1 MKLKF
6 TSLLLLAFL
15 VLPIMF
21 LKADT
26 RRGGNGP
33 HPDSS
38 AVPDAYGYKWKDN
51 TDAGGPAYNFRDTTS
66 VGPGGSW
73 TRVTGLSDDNNVG
86 PYSLGFN
93 FRYYYYNVTR
103 LRIGSNG
110 YLLFETGSE
119 VNTSPLN
126 SGFPSIP
133 SATVPNNYIGVY
145 GADLIFGS
153 GVGGNQGS
161 CYIYRNNSDSVIV
174 NWYDVPLWQS
184 AAPGYNGSHTFQ
196 CIMTKS
202 DSSVTMMYKSL
213 TGTLQ
218 PPTTGNALII
228 GIENITGGIGL
239 QRYGGAGPT
248 PIVNNTAI
256 KYYYPRSTTFTV
268 KDAGVTWVD
277 NTTTG
282 GIFKLT
288 NDTLTVKTRIANT
301 GNVPTGGSFLVS
313 LQIKDT
319 AGVVALNDSAT
330 VPALNAETDTLV
342 TFTKKFIVPAAK
354 RYSVVVTTLLTGDA
368 VTSNNVK
375 TLELNTVSRTSPSL
389 LLRYDNGT
397 NGAGVSWTGGT
408 GSVSNYFIPP
418 IYPARIDTIR
428 MYISTNTTPT
438 NSFFGKI
445 FKDDGTGGLPGT
457 QLFTSA
463 AIVPVVGAFNSI
475 VIPGGVTISSGGFYV
490 TWVMNGDQQ
499 FLGEDIVGPISNR
512 SFEGLGSSYAPYR
525 NGSTNDPMIRAVIKN
540 PLVAINP
547 IGTVVPEK
555 FSLSQNYP
563 NPFNPSTV
571 IAFNIAKQS
580 FVSLKIFDILGREV
594 KDIINSNLAAG
605 SYNVDFNAS
614 ELTSGIYFY
623 TLTAEG
629 FTDTKRMLLVK

>member
-1 MKLKF
+1 MKRKL

-15 VLPIMF
+15 VFPF
-21 LKADT
+21 LYSKADVNP
-26 RRGGNGP
+26 GGSGV

-38 AVPDAYGYKWKDN
+38 SAPDAYGYRWKDN
-51 TDAGGPAYNFRDTTS
+51 TDAGGPVYNFRDTTS

-73 TRVTGLSDDNNVG
+73 TRVTGLDDDNNVG

-133 SATVPNNYIGVY
+133 QASVPNNYMAVY

-153 GVGGNQGS
+153 GGANQGS
-161 CYIYRNNSDSVIV
+161 CYIYKNNSDSVIV
-174 NWYDVPLWQS
+174 TWYNVPLWQ
-184 AAPGYNGSHTFQ
+184 AGAPGYNGSHTFQ

-202 DSSVTMMYKSL
+202 DSSITMQYKNIS
-213 TGTLQ
+213 GTLQ
-218 PPTTGNALII
+218 PPGSGNTLVI

-239 QRYGGAGPT
+239 QRYSGTAATT

-277 NTTTG
+277 NSTTG
-282 GIFKLT
+282 AIFKLT

-301 GNVPTGGSFLVS
+301 GNVSTGGSFLVS

-319 AGVVALNDSAT
+319 ANVTALTDSAT
-330 VPALNAETDTLV
+330 VPSLNAETDTLI
-342 TFTKKFIVPAAK
+342 TFTKKFIVPSAR
-354 RYSVVVTTLLTGDA
+354 RYSVIVTTLLTGDA
-368 VTSNNVK
+368 VASNNTR
-375 TLELNTVSRTSPSL
+375 TLEFNTLARTSPYL
-389 LLRYDNGT
+389 TLRYDNGT
-397 NGAGVSWTGGT
+397 NTGGISWTGGT
-408 GSVSNYFIPP
+408 GAVANYFVPP
-418 IYPARIDTIR
+418 VYPCRIDTL
-428 MYISTNTTPT
+428 
-438 NSFFGKI
+438 SFFMGGTIAPYFAKV

-457 QLFTSA
+457 ELYSSA
-463 AIVPVVGAFNSI
+463 SLTPTLGVNRV
-475 VIPGGVTISSGGFYV
+475 VIPGGVTVSSGGFYV
-490 TWVMNGDQQ
+490 SWVMNGANLQI
-499 FLGEDIVGPISNR
+499 GEDITPPTSNR

-525 NGSTNDPMIRAVIKN
+525 NGSTNDPMIRAIIRN
-540 PLVAINP
+540 PLVGVSP
-547 IGTVVPEK
+547 VGTVVPEK

-563 NPFNPSTV
+563 NPFNPSTIISFSV
-571 IAFNIAKQS
+571 ARQS
-580 FVSLKIFDILGREV
+580 IVTLKIFDVLGREV
-594 KDIINSNLAAG
+594 NQLVNTNLAAG

-623 TLTAEG
+623 TLTADG